1 MRALPS
7 QCTSMCAARRF
18 LASLS
23 EHSHRGAFPI
33 ASQVAGGDTKAGL
46 ALHDTMRM
54 MPYEFQTVNMGMC
67 AQVTLTAL
75 SGGERDAAWP
85 CCAMHRRCCFREV
98 AVVAAFLVASGTKGK
113 RFALPNSRFR
123 MENPRVDPIY
133 DSDGNPQVR
142 IMQSS
147 FSHLADPQG
156 TSNPAMAPSSG
167 KILSMIVMQ
176 ATEMRL
182 EVCEVLRDK
191 KRMIEGLAE
200 FTGRSVDLLTEDF
213 KRDFY
218 LTADEAFEYGL
229 VDKVLVPKR
238 KGDVVLS
245 KM

>member
-1 MRALPS
+1 
-7 QCTSMCAARRF
+7 
-18 LASLS
+18 
-23 EHSHRGAFPI
+23 
-33 ASQVAGGDTKAGL
+33 
-46 ALHDTMRM
+46 
-54 MPYEFQTVNMGMC
+54 
-67 AQVTLTAL
+67 
-75 SGGERDAAWP
+75 
-85 CCAMHRRCCFREV
+85 
-98 AVVAAFLVASGTKGK
+98 
-113 RFALPNSRFR
+113 

-142 IMQSS
+142 I
-147 FSHLADPQG
+147 
-156 TSNPAMAPSSG
+156 
-167 KILSMIVMQ
+167 MQ